1 MYQTFE
7 RLGPHNKLSIPC
19 HMSQLHLSLHHSWPH
34 STTPLKFRRHFLSIV
49 FQPMFSIVSM
59 FGTQQF
65 QPLRGPFFQKRL
77 LHSHTAGVGRMQ
89 KLPTAINVTMPH
101 LTTGRKM
108 PIQSIVP
115 SLLRFSSLLVL
126 QGRVR
131 YPHRHRHALSRQRF
145 FGFGR
150 TAR

>member
-1 MYQTFE
+1 MYYQTFE
-7 RLGPHNKLSIPC
+7 RMGPHNKLSIPC
-19 HMSQLHLSLHHSWPH
+19 HSFTSRCTIPGPR
-34 STTPLKFRRHFLSIV
+34 STTPPKFRRHFLSIV

>member
-1 MYQTFE
+1 MYP
-7 RLGPHNKLSIPC
+7 RLSKDWGPTKSSQFHC
-19 HMSQLHLSLHHSWPH
+19 SQLHLSLRTIPGPR
-34 STTPLKFRRHFLSIV
+34 STTPPKFRRHFLSIV

-108 PIQSIVP
+108 PIQPIVP
-115 SLLRFSSLLVL
+115 SFLRFSPLLVL